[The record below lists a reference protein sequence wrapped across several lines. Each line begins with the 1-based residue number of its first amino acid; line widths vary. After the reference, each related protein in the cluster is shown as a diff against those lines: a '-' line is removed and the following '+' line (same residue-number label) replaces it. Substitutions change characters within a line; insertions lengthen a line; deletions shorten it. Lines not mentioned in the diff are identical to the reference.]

1 MVAVVFGG
9 PSLFGIGLPIPDV
22 VVLPPAAQGD
32 VLAALRKHHPAVIG
46 LLDCDLPHRSLPT
59 WHKEILY
66 ALDAGVRVVGA
77 AAVGALRAAELAP
90 CGMEGVGSIFRRV
103 ASGELERDDEVLGDW
118 EMTGG
123 GLKRLSVPLAAMRD
137 VLNAA
142 VTERILPEAAALELA
157 RAAEGLF
164 WRRRTWEA
172 LLESH
177 AATALSGS
185 DIERFR
191 EWLPGAPDPV
201 RADAEALLRRVRELA
216 ESGDSVRAARRT
228 GTRRERSAIFR
239 SLEER
244 DRPVDSPTG
253 PLRQWC
259 IGDMVT
265 FAHPEAEDLNARAL
279 NRKLVL
285 LLAAQWGVEPED
297 REVEAEEKRLRRRF
311 HLKTD
316 EDFARWKAENDLDD
330 GDLRRLLEEEALIH
344 RLHRWFMQGRVC
356 GKNTDALL
364 DELRLRGGYLEWKRR
379 AANREAIIR
388 DNEAV
393 WREEWRRASVVSFM
407 QLARD
412 HLRAE
417 GFPWHGAMLPD
428 VIPETGM
435 EPIDLIEE
443 FLAAKTAKSLWGGI
457 LGASSPAGGNEGG
470 DSGGTRRND
479 RP

>member
-9 PSLFGIGLPIPDV
+9 PSLSGIDLPIPDV

-46 LLDCDLPHRSLPT
+46 LLDCDLPYRSMPT

-66 ALDAGVRVVGA
+66 AMDAGVKVVGA
-77 AAVGALRAAELAP
+77 ASVGAHRAAELALY
-90 CGMEGVGSIFRRV
+90 GMEGVGSIFRRV

-118 EMTGG
+118 KMGPDG
-123 GLKRLSVPLAAMRD
+123 IRLLSAPLVVMRD

-142 VTERILPEAAALELA
+142 VTERVLTETAALELT

-172 LLESH
+172 LLEPN
-177 AATALSGS
+177 AATALSAS

-216 ESGDSVRAARRT
+216 ETGDAVCAERRPGARR
-228 GTRRERSAIFR
+228 EYSAIFR

-253 PLRQWC
+253 PIRQWC

-285 LLAAQWGVEPED
+285 LLAAQWGIEPED

-311 HLKTD
+311 RLKAD
-316 EDFARWKAENDLDD
+316 EDFKRWAAENDLDA
-330 GDLRRLLEEEALIH
+330 GDLRRLLEEEALVH

-364 DELRLRGGYLEWKRR
+364 DELRLRGGYPEWKRR

-388 DNEAV
+388 DNEDI
-393 WREEWRRASVVSFM
+393 WREEWRRASIVTFM
-407 QLARD
+407 QLARE

-417 GFPWHGAMLPD
+417 GFPWSGAMLPD

-443 FLAAKTAKSLWGGI
+443 FLAAKTAKSLWSGI
-457 LGASSPAGGNEGG
+457 LGASPPVGG
-470 DSGGTRRND
+470 DKGGGTGGTCGND
-479 RP
+479 RA

>member
-9 PSLFGIGLPIPDV
+9 PSLRGIDLPIQGI

-32 VLAALRKHHPAVIG
+32 VLAAFRKHHPAVIG
-46 LLDCDLPHRSLPT
+46 LLDCDLPYRSLPT

-66 ALDAGVRVVGA
+66 ALDAGVKVVGA
-77 AAVGALRAAELAP
+77 AGVGAHRAAELAP

-118 EMTGG
+118 EMGPDG
-123 GLKRLSVPLAAMRD
+123 VRLLSVPLVVMRD
-137 VLNAA
+137 VLG
-142 VTERILPEAAALELA
+142 EAAKEAVLSGAATLELT

-177 AATALSGS
+177 AANELSGN
-185 DIERFR
+185 DVERFR
-191 EWLPGAPDPV
+191 EWLLEAPDPV
-201 RADAEALLRRVRELA
+201 RADTEALLRRVRELA
-216 ESGDSVRAARRT
+216 ENGDAVRAARQP
-228 GTRRERSAIFR
+228 GARREYSAIFR

-259 IGDMVT
+259 IGDMAT

-311 HLKTD
+311 HLKAD
-316 EDFARWKAENDLDD
+316 EDFARWKTENDLDD

-344 RLHRWFMQGRVC
+344 RLHRWFMQGRVH

-364 DELRLRGGYLEWKRR
+364 DELRLRGGYPEWKKR

-388 DNEAV
+388 DNEDI
-393 WREEWRRASVVSFM
+393 WRAEWRRASIVPFM
-407 QLARD
+407 QLARE

-417 GFPWHGAMLPD
+417 GFPWSGAMLPD

-443 FLAAKTAKSLWGGI
+443 FLAAKTSRSLWSGV
-457 LGASSPAGGNEGG
+457 LGASPSNGAENHG
-470 DSGGTRRND
+470 SD
-479 RP
+479 RA

>member
-1 MVAVVFGG
+1 MVAIVFGG
-9 PSLFGIGLPIPDV
+9 PSLQGIGLPIPDI

-32 VLAALRKHHPAVIG
+32 VLAALRKYHPAAIG
-46 LLDCDLPHRSLPT
+46 ILDCDLPYRSLPT

-66 ALDAGVRVVGA
+66 ALDSGVRVVGA
-77 AAVGALRAAELAP
+77 AAVGAHRAAELASF
-90 CGMEGVGSIFRRV
+90 GMEGAGSIFRRV

-123 GLKRLSVPLAAMRD
+123 DVKRLSVPLVAMRD
-137 VLNAA
+137 VLDAA
-142 VTERILPEAAALELA
+142 ATERILPETAARALT

-201 RADAEALLRRVRELA
+201 RADADALLRRVRELA
-216 ESGDSVRAARRT
+216 EAGEARRP
-228 GTRRERSAIFR
+228 GAKREYSAIFR

-244 DRPVDSPTG
+244 DRPVDSAKG

-265 FAHPEAEDLNARAL
+265 FAHPEAEDLNGRAL

-285 LLAAQWGVEPED
+285 LLAAQWNLEPE
-297 REVEAEEKRLRRRF
+297 EHEIASEEKRLRRRF
-311 HLKTD
+311 RLKTD
-316 EDFARWKAENDLDD
+316 EEFVGWKAENDLDD
-330 GDLRRLLEEEALIH
+330 GDIRRLLEEEALIH

-364 DELRLRGGYLEWKRR
+364 DELRLRGGYPEWKQR

-388 DNEAV
+388 DNEDI
-393 WREEWRRASVVSFM
+393 WREEWRRASIVPFM
-407 QLARD
+407 QLARE
-412 HLRAE
+412 HLRSE
-417 GFPWHGAMLPD
+417 GFPWCGAMLPD

-443 FLAAKTAKSLWGGI
+443 FLAAKTAKSLWSGI
-457 LGASSPAGGNEGG
+457 LGASSPAGADKGG
-470 DSGGTRRND
+470 ETGGTCGND
-479 RP
+479 RS

>member
-1 MVAVVFGG
+1 MVAIVFGG
-9 PSLFGIGLPIPDV
+9 PSLQGIGLPIPDI

-32 VLAALRKHHPAVIG
+32 VLAALRKYHPAAIG
-46 LLDCDLPHRSLPT
+46 LLDCDLPYRSLPT

-66 ALDAGVRVVGA
+66 ALDSGVRVVGA
-77 AAVGALRAAELAP
+77 AAVGAHRAAELASY
-90 CGMEGVGSIFRRV
+90 GMEGAGSIFRRV

-123 GLKRLSVPLAAMRD
+123 DVKRLSVPLVAMRD
-137 VLNAA
+137 VLDAA
-142 VTERILPEAAALELA
+142 ATERILPETAACALTC
-157 RAAEGLF
+157 AAEGLF

-172 LLESH
+172 LLESNV
-177 AATALSGS
+177 AKALPGS

-201 RADAEALLRRVRELA
+201 RADAEALLRSVRELA
-216 ESGDSVRAARRT
+216 EAGEARRP
-228 GTRRERSAIFR
+228 GAKREYSAIFR

-244 DRPVDSPTG
+244 DRPVDSTKG

-265 FAHPEAEDLNARAL
+265 FAHPEAEDLNGRAL

-285 LLAAQWGVEPED
+285 LLAAQWNLEPE
-297 REVEAEEKRLRRRF
+297 EHEIASEEKRLRRRF
-311 HLKTD
+311 RLKTD
-316 EDFARWKAENDLDD
+316 EEFVGWKAENDLDD
-330 GDLRRLLEEEALIH
+330 GDIRRLLEEEALIH

-364 DELRLRGGYLEWKRR
+364 DELRLRGGYPEWKQR

-388 DNEAV
+388 DNEDI
-393 WREEWRRASVVSFM
+393 WREEWRRASIVPFM
-407 QLARD
+407 QLARE
-412 HLRAE
+412 HLRSE
-417 GFPWHGAMLPD
+417 GFPWCGAMLPD

-443 FLAAKTAKSLWGGI
+443 FLAAKTAKSLWSGI
-457 LGASSPAGGNEGG
+457 LGASSPAGADKGG
-470 DSGGTRRND
+470 ETGGTCGND
-479 RP
+479 RS

>member
-1 MVAVVFGG
+1 MVAIVFGG
-9 PSLFGIGLPIPDV
+9 PSLQGIGLPIPDI

-32 VLAALRKHHPAVIG
+32 VLAALRKYHPAAIG
-46 LLDCDLPHRSLPT
+46 LLDCDLPYRSLPT

-66 ALDAGVRVVGA
+66 ALDSGVRFVGA
-77 AAVGALRAAELAP
+77 AAVGAHRAAELASF
-90 CGMEGVGSIFRRV
+90 GMEGVGSIFRRV

-123 GLKRLSVPLAAMRD
+123 DVKRLSVPLVAMRD
-137 VLNAA
+137 VLDAA
-142 VTERILPEAAALELA
+142 ATERILPETAACALTC
-157 RAAEGLF
+157 AAEGLF

-172 LLESH
+172 LLESNV
-177 AATALSGS
+177 AKALPGS

-201 RADAEALLRRVRELA
+201 RADAEALLRRVRKLA
-216 ESGDSVRAARRT
+216 EAGEARRP
-228 GTRRERSAIFR
+228 GAKREYSAIFR

-244 DRPVDSPTG
+244 DRPVDSAKG

-265 FAHPEAEDLNARAL
+265 FAHPEAEDLNGRAL

-285 LLAAQWGVEPED
+285 LLAAQWNLEPE
-297 REVEAEEKRLRRRF
+297 EHEIASEEKRLRRRF
-311 HLKTD
+311 RLKTD
-316 EDFARWKAENDLDD
+316 EEFVGWKAENDLDD
-330 GDLRRLLEEEALIH
+330 GDIRRLLEEEALIH
-344 RLHRWFMQGRVC
+344 RLHRWFMQGRIC

-364 DELRLRGGYLEWKRR
+364 DELRLRGGYPEWKQR

-388 DNEAV
+388 DNEDI
-393 WREEWRRASVVSFM
+393 WREEWRRASIVPFM
-407 QLARD
+407 QLARE
-412 HLRAE
+412 HLRSE
-417 GFPWHGAMLPD
+417 GFPWCGAMLPD

-443 FLAAKTAKSLWGGI
+443 FLAAKTAKSLWSGI
-457 LGASSPAGGNEGG
+457 LGASSPAGADKGG
-470 DSGGTRRND
+470 ETGGTCGND
-479 RP
+479 RS

>member
-9 PSLFGIGLPIPDV
+9 PSLHGIDLPIPDI
-22 VVLPPAAQGD
+22 VVLPLAAQGD
-32 VLAALRKHHPAVIG
+32 VLAALRKYHPAAIG
-46 LLDCDLPHRSLPT
+46 LLDCDLPYRSLPT

-77 AAVGALRAAELAP
+77 ASVGAHRAAELASF
-90 CGMEGVGSIFRRV
+90 GMEGVGSIFRRV

-118 EMTGG
+118 EMNGG
-123 GLKRLSVPLAAMRD
+123 DVKRLSAPLVVMRD
-137 VLNAA
+137 ILNAA
-142 VTERILPEAAALELA
+142 ATERILPETTVRALI

-164 WRRRTWEA
+164 WRRRTWNA
-172 LLESH
+172 LLDSH
-177 AATALSGS
+177 VAKALPGS
-185 DIERFR
+185 DIERFHD
-191 EWLPGAPDPV
+191 WLPGAPDPV

-216 ESGDSVRAARRT
+216 EANDSSAEARRP
-228 GTRRERSAIFR
+228 GAKREYSAIFR

-244 DRPVDSPTG
+244 DRPVDSSKG
-253 PLRQWC
+253 ALRQWC

-265 FAHPEAEDLNARAL
+265 FAHPDAEDLNGRAL

-285 LLAAQWGVEPED
+285 LLAAQWNLEPEEN
-297 REVEAEEKRLRRRF
+297 EVASEEKRLRRRF
-311 HLKTD
+311 RLKTD
-316 EDFARWKAENDLDD
+316 AEFAQWKIENDLDD
-330 GDLRRLLEEEALIH
+330 GDLRRLLEDEALIH

-364 DELRLRGGYLEWKRR
+364 DELRLRGGYPEWKQR

-388 DNEAV
+388 ENEDI
-393 WREEWRRASVVSFM
+393 WRAEWRRASIVPFM
-407 QLARD
+407 QLARE
-412 HLRAE
+412 HLRSE

-443 FLAAKTAKSLWGGI
+443 FLAAKTAKSLWSGI
-457 LGASSPAGGNEGG
+457 LGASSVGGDEGG
-470 DSGGTRRND
+470 EVRGTRGND
-479 RP
+479 

>member
-1 MVAVVFGG
+1 MVAIVFGG
-9 PSLFGIGLPIPDV
+9 PSLLGIGLPIPDV

-32 VLAALRKHHPAVIG
+32 VLAALRKYHPAAIG

-66 ALDAGVRVVGA
+66 ALDSGVRVVGA
-77 AAVGALRAAELAP
+77 AAVGAHRAAELAS

-118 EMTGG
+118 EMGPDG
-123 GLKRLSVPLAAMRD
+123 IRILSAPLVVMRD
-137 VLNAA
+137 VLRAA
-142 VTERILPEAAALELA
+142 ATERILPETATHALT

-172 LLESH
+172 LLDSH
-177 AATALSGS
+177 AAKALPGS

-201 RADAEALLRRVRELA
+201 RSDAEALLRRVRELA
-216 ESGDSVRAARRT
+216 ESGDSVRAERRS
-228 GTRRERSAIFR
+228 GAKREYSAIFR

-285 LLAAQWGVEPED
+285 LLAAHWGVEPED

-311 HLKTD
+311 RLKAD
-316 EDFARWKAENDLDD
+316 EDFARWKTENDLDD
-330 GDLRRLLEEEALIH
+330 GDIRRLLEEEALIH

-364 DELRLRGGYLEWKRR
+364 DELRLRGGYPEWKQR

-388 DNEAV
+388 DNEDV

-407 QLARD
+407 QLARE
-412 HLRAE
+412 HLRSE
-417 GFPWHGAMLPD
+417 GFPWCGAMLPD

-443 FLAAKTAKSLWGGI
+443 FLAAKTAKSLWSGI